1 MKSYKAKKKQ
11 QLFTLGIIIVA
22 LMGVLIVNSGSV
34 TADNSAKVKTE
45 EVEQSPVNNATAVDN
60 NKSATPI
67 GKYTSQVMPS
77 MFKLGGALILVIACI
92 YGGLFLLKKTMG
104 KKYSTNKSN
113 NNLEIIE
120 TTHIAPKKTLTLVRV
135 ADKAV
140 LVGTT
145 ENNMSVLTELDET
158 KTAEL
163 LAQMDI
169 ETEQDNF
176 KDIISI
182 ASNKLKNL
190 AGGKKTAS
198 ANA

>member
-22 LMGVLIVNSGSV
+22 LMGVLIINSGSV
-34 TADNSAKVKTE
+34 TADNSAKLKTE
-45 EVEQSPVNNATAVDN
+45 EVEQAPVNNATAVDN

>member
-45 EVEQSPVNNATAVDN
+45 QVDKATASNTTAATDS
-60 NKSATPI
+60 KSETPI

-77 MFKLGGALILVIACI
+77 MFKLGGALILVIGCI
-92 YGGLFLLKKTMG
+92 YGGLFMLKKTMG
-104 KKYSTNKSN
+104 KKYSNNRTN

-176 KDIISI
+176 KDIITL

>member
-22 LMGVLIVNSGSV
+22 LMGVLIINSGSV

>member
-1 MKSYKAKKKQ
+1 MKNYNAKKKS
-11 QLFTLGIIIVA
+11 QLFTLGIIIIA
-22 LMGVLIVNSGSV
+22 LMGVLIINSGSA
-34 TADNSAKVKTE
+34 TANNNETVKTDQ
-45 EVEQSPVNNATAVDN
+45 VEKTAATDNGAQSKAGDE
-60 NKSATPI
+60 SPI
-67 GKYTSQVMPS
+67 GQYSSQIMPS

-92 YGGLFLLKKTMG
+92 YGGLFLLKKSMG
-104 KKYSTNKSN
+104 KKYSNNRTNS
-113 NNLEIIE
+113 NLEIIE

-163 LAQMDI
+163 LAQMEI

-176 KDIISI
+176 KDLISI

-190 AGGKKTAS
+190 TGFKQTAP
-198 ANA
+198 AKV